1 MKGERRAGNNGC
13 FTLTVQYANK
23 GGKTF
28 FQPANSERL
37 LMFFERL
44 DRYLEI
50 FSTTVMMV
58 SMSLATLVAFI
69 NVLRYG
75 FNMSLSWAG
84 EMTSYLFIWSA
95 LFGAAYG
102 FKIGMHLGVT
112 IVIQKLQPKIA
123 KILLTFS
130 LIIIVSYLIALI
142 VWGYNFCVFNFEL
155 EQNSV
160 DLNLPFWLI
169 YSCVPVSMTIA
180 SYQVIL
186 KIIKTLK
193 TPRDQFS
200 YDMVMK
206 EH

>member
-1 MKGERRAGNNGC
+1 
-13 FTLTVQYANK
+13 
-23 GGKTF
+23 
-28 FQPANSERL
+28 
-37 LMFFERL
+37 MFEKL

-58 SMSLATLVAFI
+58 TMSVATLVAFV
-69 NVLRYG
+69 NVVLRYG

-84 EMTSYLFIWSA
+84 ELTAYLFIWSA

-112 IVIQKLQPKIA
+112 IVIQSLRPRIA
-123 KILLTFS
+123 KYVLTCSLVIILA
-130 LIIIVSYLIALI
+130 YLIALI
-142 VWGYNFCVFNFEL
+142 VWGYDFCVFNYEL
-155 EQNSV
+155 EQASI
-160 DLNLPFWLI
+160 DLELPFWLI
-169 YSCVPVSMTIA
+169 YACVPVSMSIA

-186 KIIKTLK
+186 KIIRTLRI
-193 TPRDQFS
+193 PADQFS